1 MLALPHQKNASAIS
15 KKISL
20 LDSILTVHQ
29 AWRAVKSDEIVNC
42 WRKGGLLLQATPEEG
57 TANDVEMNEL
67 IPVGWSAADWTMTV
81 DLDENLETRQ
91 GVTEEDV
98 LNDVRRMYSSDNSD
112 EHDLDVGFQEE
123 NEEVTPP
130 SRRDMLL
137 AMQTLR
143 KGLLFRNADQWSL
156 LCKLDDAVEQATK
169 HEVKQ

>member
-1 MLALPHQKNASAIS
+1 MESS
-15 KKISL
+15 E
-20 LDSILTVHQ
+20 
-29 AWRAVKSDEIVNC
+29 SDGIVNC
-42 WRKGGLLLQATPEEG
+42 WRKGGLLFQATSEEN
-57 TANDVEMNEL
+57 TANDVEVNEL

-91 GVTEEDV
+91 GVTEEVTPCRV

-112 EHDLDVGFQEE
+112 EHEADVGFQEE

-137 AMQTLR
+137 AVPTLR

-169 HEVKQ
+169 HEVKQSKIEKFFCAAKAEEQQ

>member
-1 MLALPHQKNASAIS
+1 M
-15 KKISL
+15 
-20 LDSILTVHQ
+20 D
-29 AWRAVKSDEIVNC
+29 
-42 WRKGGLLLQATPEEG
+42 
-57 TANDVEMNEL
+57 EL

-91 GVTEEDV
+91 GVTEEDG
-98 LNDVRRMYSSDNSD
+98 LNDVRRMYSSDNSN
-112 EHDLDVGFQEE
+112 EHETDVGFQEE

-137 AMQTLR
+137 AVQTLR

-169 HEVKQ
+169 HEVKQSKIEQFFCAAEAEEQQ